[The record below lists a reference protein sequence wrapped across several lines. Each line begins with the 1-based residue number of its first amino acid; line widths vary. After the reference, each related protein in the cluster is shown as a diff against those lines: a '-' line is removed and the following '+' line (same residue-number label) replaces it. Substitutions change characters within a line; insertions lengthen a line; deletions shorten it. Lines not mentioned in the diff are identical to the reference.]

1 MFEKIREVLD
11 KVDKE
16 ETAQIMAEV
25 VTDDGV
31 STYDV
36 FESLADAYISGTE
49 DMRAGIDKTLSLLT
63 GYYMPELAEYIIR
76 REGE

>member
-1 MFEKIREVLD
+1 MFEGIREVLD

-36 FESLADAYISGTE
+36 FESLADAYISG
-49 DMRAGIDKTLSLLT
+49 R
-63 GYYMPELAEYIIR
+63 
-76 REGE
+76 